1 MRHDKYCPTASTN
14 FMLKKSEDN
23 LGKHIDEENEFWSK
37 IFSAEL
43 KKNSNKRFSSF
54 WWENYYNELTNSVN
68 KIMLKYCL
76 NTILEAGSGSG
87 KATLLLNKKLHKTLL
102 DISPVAIQYG
112 EYIANKFE
120 VENINFV
127 EGNIFSMPFKNN
139 NFDFVWNIGV
149 IEHYELDDIK
159 LIIEEMARVCNKLGI
174 VAVGM
179 PNFYSGPILKAR
191 LLKLLKFIPG
201 YKLDTEKFYELSK
214 IESIFKE
221 VSKESDRKIIYMET
235 KYFGNPLIMETPVFI
250 LKTIGGLIS
259 RIFRKNKF
267 LILIICKF
275 E

>member
-1 MRHDKYCPTASTN
+1 MKDD
-14 FMLKKSEDN
+14 LKKIIE
-23 LGKHIDEENEFWSK
+23 HENANWSK
-37 IFSAEL
+37 IFQIEL
-43 KKNSNKRFSSF
+43 EKNSDKKFSSF
-54 WWENYYNELTNSVN
+54 WWENYYDELMNGVN
-68 KIMLKYCL
+68 KIMLVYGL

-87 KATLLLNKKLHKTLL
+87 KATLLLNKKIHKTLL
-102 DISPVAIQYG
+102 DISPVAL
-112 EYIANKFE
+112 EYAKHTANKFE
-120 VENINFV
+120 VSNINFV
-127 EGNIFSMPFKNN
+127 EGDIFLMPFKNN

-159 LIIEEMARVCNKLGI
+159 SIIKEMIRVCNKSGI

-201 YKLDTEKFYELSK
+201 YKLDTEKFYERSE
-214 IESIFKE
+214 IERIFKE
-221 VSKESDRKIIYMET
+221 VSKESGRKITYLET
-235 KYFGNPLIMETPVFI
+235 KYFGNPLIMETPMFI

-259 RIFRKNKF
+259 RLFRKNKF

>member
-1 MRHDKYCPTASTN
+1 MKDD
-14 FMLKKSEDN
+14 LKKIIE
-23 LGKHIDEENEFWSK
+23 HENSNWSK
-37 IFSAEL
+37 IFQIEL
-43 KKNSNKRFSSF
+43 EKNSDKKFSSF
-54 WWENYYNELTNSVN
+54 WWESYYDELTNGVN
-68 KIMLKYCL
+68 KIMLADSL

-87 KATLLLNKKLHKTLL
+87 KATLLLNGKLHKTLL
-102 DISPVAIQYG
+102 DISPIAL
-112 EYIANKFE
+112 EYAKHTANKFE

-159 LIIEEMARVCNKLGI
+159 LIIDEMVRVCNKSGI

-201 YKLDTEKFYELSK
+201 YKLDTEKFYEISK
-214 IESIFKE
+214 IENIFKE
-221 VSKESDRKIIYMET
+221 VSKESGRKITYLET
-235 KYFGNPLIMETPVFI
+235 KYFGNPLIMETPRFI
-250 LKTIGGLIS
+250 LETMGGLIS
-259 RIFRKNKF
+259 SLFRKNKF
-267 LILIICKF
+267 LMLIICKF